1 MGLNIAT
8 ILGSGLGQLI
18 KDVVGSFKLSPER
31 QAELQQ
37 VIDQNAHEIQMKEY
51 ELQVRAMDAESK
63 AIEAA
68 SANIRAEAQ
77 SGDKWTSRA
86 RPTFLYLFYIIL
98 AFNFILVPIA
108 QMIKGMSFENLHPIE
123 FPEIMWEVFVAGYLG
138 YTGLRSW
145 EKNKLANNRLS

>member
-8 ILGSGLGQLI
+8 ILGGGLGQLV
-18 KDVVGSFKLSPER
+18 KDVVGTFKLSPEK

-37 VIDQNAHEIQMKEY
+37 VVDQNAHEIQMKEY
-51 ELQVRAMDAESK
+51 ELQVRTMDAESK

-77 SGDKWTSRA
+77 SGDKWTSRV

-98 AFNFILVPIA
+98 ALNFILVPIA
-108 QMIKGMSFENLHPIE
+108 QLIKGISLENLHPIE

-138 YTGLRSW
+138 YKGARSW
-145 EKNKLANNRLS
+145 EKCKLAIN

>member
-1 MGLNIAT
+1 MGFNIAT
-8 ILGSGLGQLI
+8 ILGSGLGDMI
-18 KDVVGSFKLSPER
+18 KDVVGSFKLSPEKK
-31 QAELQQ
+31 AELQQ
-37 VIDQNAHEIQMKEY
+37 VVDQNAHEIQMKEY
-51 ELQVRAMDAESK
+51 ELQVRTMDAESK

-108 QMIKGMSFENLHPIE
+108 QMIKGISLENLHPIE

-145 EKNKLANNRLS
+145 EKSKLVKN